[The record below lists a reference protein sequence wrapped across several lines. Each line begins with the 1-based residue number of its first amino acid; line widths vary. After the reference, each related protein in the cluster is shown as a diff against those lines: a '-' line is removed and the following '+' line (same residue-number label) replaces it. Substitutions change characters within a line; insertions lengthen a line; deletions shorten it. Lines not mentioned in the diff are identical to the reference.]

1 MWTGY
6 KTHCR
11 MWFVP
16 LRSDLMGI
24 GQRVVNFYD
33 RGGEPPY
40 LLYVY
45 PPTDEWVVRR
55 DLKELQLWLEAP
67 DQGVRCAAISLA
79 DLFWQALQAEGWI
92 DELIAQETDADG
104 EEAVL
109 PDIFRSVSE
118 ILRLPPSLPD
128 RVAAVVEEFGD
139 DRTAVFLYRA
149 GALFPAYRTSTLI
162 DDLRGRV
169 RLPVTL
175 LYPGSI
181 IGDYGL
187 QFMDRTEPAYGYRA
201 LIVPRGDRQ

>member
-1 MWTGY
+1 
-6 KTHCR
+6 
-11 MWFVP
+11 VP
-16 LRSDLMGI
+16 LREDLRGI
-24 GQRVVNFYD
+24 GQRIVDFHD

-45 PPTDEWVVRR
+45 PPAEEWIVRR
-55 DLKELQLWLEAP
+55 DLKDLQLWLEAP

-79 DLFWQALQAEGWI
+79 DLFWQALEAEGWI
-92 DELIAQETDADG
+92 DELIAQEAAADG
-104 EEAVL
+104 DETVL

-128 RVAAVVEEFGD
+128 RVAAVVEQFSDE
-139 DRTAVFLYRA
+139 RTSVFLYRA

-175 LYPGSI
+175 LYPGGI
-181 IGDYGL
+181 VGDYGL
-187 QFMDRTEPAYGYRA
+187 KFMDRTEPAYGYRA
-201 LIVPRGDRQ
+201 LIVPRGDRS

>member
-1 MWTGY
+1 M
-6 KTHCR
+6 
-11 MWFVP
+11 P
-16 LRSDLMGI
+16 LREDLRGI
-24 GQRVVNFYD
+24 GQRIVDFHD

-45 PPTDEWVVRR
+45 PPTEEWIVRR
-55 DLKELQLWLEAP
+55 DLKDLQLWLEAP

-79 DLFWQALQAEGWI
+79 DLFWQALEAEGWI
-92 DELIAQETDADG
+92 DELIAQETAADG
-104 EEAVL
+104 DETVL

-139 DRTAVFLYRA
+139 ERTSVFLYRA

-181 IGDYGL
+181 VGDYGL
-187 QFMDRTEPAYGYRA
+187 KFMDRTEPAYGYRA
-201 LIVPRGDRQ
+201 LIVPRGDRS

>member
-1 MWTGY
+1 
-6 KTHCR
+6 
-11 MWFVP
+11 VP
-16 LRSDLMGI
+16 LREDLRGI
-24 GQRVVNFYD
+24 GQRIVDFHD

-45 PPTDEWVVRR
+45 PPTEEWSVRR

-79 DLFWQALQAEGWI
+79 DLFWQALEAEGWI
-92 DELIAQETDADG
+92 EELIAQETASDG
-104 EEAVL
+104 DETTLLE
-109 PDIFRSVSE
+109 IFRSVSE

-139 DRTAVFLYRA
+139 ERTSVFLYRA

-175 LYPGSI
+175 LYPGGI
-181 IGDYGL
+181 VGDYGL
-187 QFMDRTEPAYGYRA
+187 KFMDRTEPAYGYRA
-201 LIVPRGDRQ
+201 LIVPRGDRP

>member
-1 MWTGY
+1 M
-6 KTHCR
+6 
-11 MWFVP
+11 P
-16 LRSDLMGI
+16 LRDDLGGI
-24 GQRVVNFYD
+24 GQRIVDFHD

-45 PPTDEWVVRR
+45 PPAEEWVVRR

-79 DLFWQALQAEGWI
+79 DLFWQALEAEGWI

-104 EEAVL
+104 DETVL

-128 RVAAVVEEFGD
+128 RVAAGVEAFGD
-139 DRTAVFLYRA
+139 ERTSVFLYRA

-181 IGDYGL
+181 VGDYGL
-187 QFMDRTEPAYGYRA
+187 KFMDRTEPAYGYRA
-201 LIVPRGDRQ
+201 LIVPRGDRS

>member
-1 MWTGY
+1 M
-6 KTHCR
+6 
-11 MWFVP
+11 P
-16 LRSDLMGI
+16 LRDDLRGI
-24 GQRVVNFYD
+24 GQRIVDFHD

-45 PPTDEWVVRR
+45 PPAEEWVVRR

-67 DQGVRCAAISLA
+67 DQSVRCAAISLA
-79 DLFWQALQAEGWI
+79 DLFWQALEAEGWI

-104 EEAVL
+104 DETVL

-139 DRTAVFLYRA
+139 ERTSVFLYRA

-181 IGDYGL
+181 VGDYGL
-187 QFMDRTEPAYGYRA
+187 KFMDRTEPTYGYRA
-201 LIVPRGDRQ
+201 LIVPRGGHS

>member
-1 MWTGY
+1 
-6 KTHCR
+6 
-11 MWFVP
+11 VP
-16 LRSDLMGI
+16 LRDDLAGI
-24 GQRVVNFYD
+24 GRRIVDFHD

-45 PPTDEWVVRR
+45 PPAEEWAVRR

-79 DLFWQALQAEGWI
+79 DLFWQSLEAGGWI
-92 DELIAQETDADG
+92 DELIAQETEADG
-104 EEAVL
+104 DEAAL
-109 PDIFRSVSE
+109 RDIFRSVSE
-118 ILRLPPSLPD
+118 ILRLSPSVPD

-139 DRTAVFLYRA
+139 ERTSVFLYRA

-162 DDLRGRV
+162 DDLRGRLH
-169 RLPVTL
+169 LPVTL

-187 QFMDRTEPAYGYRA
+187 KFMDRTEPAYGYRA
-201 LIVPRGDRQ
+201 LIVPRGDHP